1 MPDAK
6 IEQYG
11 ILKKVT
17 AIYDRGVDFFAFLA
31 ALIITVMVGVL
42 LYEVFMRYVI
52 HRPPAWAW
60 EICECM
66 LLLVTFLG
74 AAWLLRRKGHVSVDI
89 VFSRLGM
96 KTRTVVGILTSF
108 LAMFICFLITWAGIL
123 ITIDHFRAGI
133 TIPGYLDIP
142 KAPFLIFIPLG
153 CFMLTME
160 FLRQAIQHLIELQ
173 KLRPKG

>member
-1 MPDAK
+1 MPDTK
-6 IEQYG
+6 IEHYG

-17 AIYDRGVDFFAFLA
+17 AVYDRGVDFFAFLA
-31 ALIITVMVGVL
+31 ALIITGMVGVL

-108 LAMFICFLITWAGIL
+108 LAMFICFLITYNL
-123 ITIDHFRAGI
+123 
-133 TIPGYLDIP
+133 YLTHP
-142 KAPFLIFIPLG
+142 LIFYIKYIIDF
-153 CFMLTME
+153 CRSFFYMLKT
-160 FLRQAIQHLIELQ
+160 
-173 KLRPKG
+173 KPP